1 MARIAVFDYGAG
13 NIFSIRNALERA
25 GASGG
30 AVVVDVVSSLG
41 ENHPYSGLVLPG
53 VGSFDP
59 AMRALRAGLP
69 EPVMRAASAGT
80 LPVLGICLG
89 MEAFF
94 ERSAEGS
101 ERGLGLVPGEVA
113 ALPGSVK
120 VPHMGWN
127 SLEERRPSA
136 LLDGVDGGAGGG
148 AGGAVW
154 AYFVHSYV
162 ARPAPAAAGAVA
174 AEAEYGGR
182 VPAVIEDGCIAGT
195 QFHPEKSG
203 AAGRLMLANFLRGCS
218 K

>member
-25 GASGG
+25 GAGAGG
-30 AVVVDVVSSLG
+30 AVVDVVSSLG

-136 LLDGVDGGAGGG
+136 LLDGVDGGAGG
-148 AGGAVW
+148 AVW

-174 AEAEYGGR
+174 AEAEYGER

>member
-25 GASGG
+25 GAGG

-174 AEAEYGGR
+174 AEAEYGER

>member
-13 NIFSIRNALERA
+13 NIFSIRSALERA
-25 GASGG
+25 GAG
-30 AVVVDVVSSLG
+30 AGAAVDVVSSLG
-41 ENHPYSGLVLPG
+41 ENHSYSGLVLPG

-69 EPVMRAASAGT
+69 EPVLRAASAGT

-136 LLDGVDGGAGGG
+136 LLDGVDVGG

-174 AEAEYGGR
+174 AEADYGGR

>member
-1 MARIAVFDYGAG
+1 MSGMARIAVFDYGAG
-13 NIFSIRNALERA
+13 NIFSIRGALERA
-25 GASGG
+25 GAL
-30 AVVVDVVSSLG
+30 VDVVSSLG
-41 ENHPYSGLVLPG
+41 ADHPYSGLVLPG
-53 VGSFDP
+53 VGNFDP

-69 EPVMRAASAGT
+69 EPVLRAASGGT

-94 ERSAEGS
+94 ERSDEGS

-113 ALPGSVK
+113 ALPRTAK

-136 LLDGVDGGAGGG
+136 LLEGVAAASGT
-148 AGGAVW
+148 VW
-154 AYFVHSYV
+154 AYFVHSYM
-162 ARPAPAAAGAVA
+162 ARPGPGAAGAVA
-174 AEAEYGGR
+174 AEADYVVR
-182 VPAVIEDGCIAGT
+182 VPAVVEDGCIAGT

-203 AAGRLMLANFLRGCS
+203 AAGRMMLGNFLRGCS